1 MDARAALAA
10 LPDHSV
16 SVLLTDPPYSSV
28 DRRGAAHGGHLVKWF
43 RGGLSWAEIGH
54 ILAGFRPK
62 LTYDGL
68 ALVMTNDRGLV
79 PAATALRDA
88 GFRSTRVIVWDRTYP
103 GLGGGLRHQV
113 EYVVAGL
120 LPSSRVLAGVDLV
133 SVPAPGARTGG
144 RDHYPTAKP
153 DDLGRALAR
162 IANVRA
168 GDVVLDPF
176 CGTGALLVGAREL
189 GAHVIGC
196 DTSPEA
202 IRLASTKLPLTS
214 RPRPAI
220 VSVKRP
226 TGRATR

>member
-1 MDARAALAA
+1 MDARQALAA

-16 SVLLTDPPYSSV
+16 SVLLTDPPYNSV
-28 DRRGAAHGGHLVKWF
+28 DRRGAAHGGHLRRWF
-43 RGGLSWAEIGH
+43 GASLTWEQIGR

-62 LTYDGL
+62 LAYDGL
-68 ALVMTNDRGLV
+68 AMVMTNDRGLV
-79 PAATALRDA
+79 PAATALKDA
-88 GFRSTRVIVWDRTYP
+88 GFRATRFVVWNRTYP

-113 EYVVAGL
+113 EYVVVGL
-120 LPSSRVLAGVDLV
+120 LPSSRVLSGVDLV

-144 RDHYPTAKP
+144 ADHYPTAKP
-153 DDLGRALAR
+153 EELGRYLAR
-162 IANVRA
+162 IANVRP

-202 IRLASTKLPLTS
+202 IRQASTKLPLTAPVAARNVS
-214 RPRPAI
+214 RR
-220 VSVKRP
+220 RP